1 MTEHDIIQNG
11 ADAEALL
18 GNDAF
23 NRLFEATQQQ
33 LANQMLATTPSDIAT
48 REQLYFTYQGMRAFV
63 ANLAQMVSAKDNA
76 LAMREAEND
85 ANAQ

>member
-11 ADAEALL
+11 ADAESLL

-33 LANQMLATTPSDIAT
+33 LANQILATTPQDIGT
-48 REQLYFTYQGMRAFV
+48 REQLFFTYQGMRAFV
-63 ANLAQMVSAKDNA
+63 ATLGQMVSAKDNA
-76 LAMREAEND
+76 IAMREAEID